1 MELKE
6 FQDKLSTEVKNLKED
21 MASKSKEE
29 ISNAISGLE
38 TKMTD
43 IMAETHKKSEE
54 AIAEQKA
61 KAEELQKAMDSLAAK
76 MNAKKDNSRNERVS
90 LESDIKRLIDE
101 NLEGKADGVMD
112 MSVKGKKFGMNVKAV
127 ADMTLTNNLTGDQP
141 RDYDLS
147 VKMVPGRALHF
158 GDLVETISIAGG
170 TYTFPRETGGEG
182 SIAAQTEGS
191 DKSQKDYDLT
201 MVDVT
206 TDFLAGFA
214 VYSRKMANNLPFLET
229 FLPNA
234 LRRDYMNAED
244 GKFNTILTA
253 GATASTQ
260 IITGQNKVEMLLQEL
275 ATLEAANEVANGIV
289 MKPADWYD
297 IMITEKSTG
306 AGYGLPGIVTFDGG
320 VLRLNGIPVFKANWM
335 ADDAYYVGDWSVVK
349 KILTEGLSLAFSD
362 SDASNFRQN
371 KITARIE
378 EQNGLAIHRPAGI
391 ILGDF
396 TAV

>member
-6 FQDKLSTEVKNLKED
+6 FQDKLSQEVKNLKED

-29 ISNAISGLE
+29 ISQAIGGLE

-43 IMAETHKKSEE
+43 IMAETQKKSEA
-54 AIAEQKA
+54 AIAEQKQ
-61 KAEELQKAMDSLAAK
+61 KAEELQKAMDDLAVK
-76 MNAKKDNSRNERVS
+76 MNAKKDNNRNERIS

-101 NLEGKADGVMD
+101 NLEGKAEGVMD

-127 ADMTLTNNLTGDQP
+127 GDMLLTNNLTGDQP

-158 GDLVETISIAGG
+158 GDLVETISISGG

-201 MVDVT
+201 MIDVT

-244 GKFNTILTA
+244 GKFNTILAA
-253 GATASTQ
+253 GATASTE
-260 IITGQNKVEMLLQEL
+260 IITGQNKVEMLLAEL
-275 ATLEAANEVANGIV
+275 AALEGANEVANGIV

-306 AGYGLPGIVTFDGG
+306 AGYGLPGIVTFENG
-320 VLRLNGIPVFKANWM
+320 VLRLNGIPVFKANWL
-335 ADDAYYVGDWSVVK
+335 ADDAYYVGDWNVVK

-378 EQNGLAIHRPAGI
+378 EQNGLAIHRPSAI
-391 ILGDF
+391 VLGDF